1 MSYFRKRTFTFCRE
15 FWDKIVV
22 IFRTIPFFINGSRFV
37 EMLLS
42 IFSRLEKDFFSC
54 STRKPHFQR
63 IAQRDLMH
71 AKSLISGTKEGGCV
85 WNTGKKNRFSVGE
98 KIESYISARVHRR
111 FFLEQ

>member
-42 IFSRLEKDFFSC
+42 IFSRLEKDFFFVLHTQAPFSEDRSARLDAC
-54 STRKPHFQR
+54 
-63 IAQRDLMH
+63 
-71 AKSLISGTKEGGCV
+71 KELDFRNKRRGL
-85 WNTGKKNRFSVGE
+85 RAEHGE
-98 KIESYISARVHRR
+98 KKSV
-111 FFLEQ
+111 LGW